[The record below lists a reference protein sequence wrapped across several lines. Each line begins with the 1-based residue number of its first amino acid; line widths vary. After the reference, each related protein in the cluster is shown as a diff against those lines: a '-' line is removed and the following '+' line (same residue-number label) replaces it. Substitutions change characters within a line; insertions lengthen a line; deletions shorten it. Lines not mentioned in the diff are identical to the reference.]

1 MAKELLTAIRA
12 ITGSVVSGT
21 PAVFV
26 TGEANTSDATA
37 ETILIVAM
45 EDDTTLQMQLWITG
59 ITDDGANSGSY
70 ALFIAYKKDGLQI
83 PGTWPC
89 GAGSW
94 KRKPRHPV
102 RA

>member
-70 ALFIAYKKDGLQI
+70 ALFIAYKKDGTNDQI
-83 PGTWPC
+83 G
-89 GAGSW
+89 
-94 KRKPRHPV
+94 
-102 RA
+102 RAHV